1 VQNSYYARGLVC
13 YMWVSCFMCVSCLLH
28 VLHHVMSMPGRRNVC
43 VGASR
48 AVYLFC
54 KVCAAGNLAEFWRKS
69 QGTEWYNQHP
79 VVASQ
84 PNPNLRIPIGQH
96 GDDAGV
102 YNNEK
107 FPGKHFFLL
116 NAIYI
121 SHLWNKQ
128 SNIRCLSW
136 DQILTMPAQSLD
148 SKWTLVFEHN
158 AHSQIV
164 CFRTF

>member
-1 VQNSYYARGLVC
+1 MVVWRLYALVQNSYYARGLVC

-107 FPGKHFFLL
+107 FPGKHFSCSMQFIFHTSGT
-116 NAIYI
+116 N
-121 SHLWNKQ
+121 
-128 SNIRCLSW
+128 
-136 DQILTMPAQSLD
+136 
-148 SKWTLVFEHN
+148 
-158 AHSQIV
+158 SQTYV
-164 CFRTF
+164 VSPGTRY